1 MNVAKAARFAA
12 EAHASPACKQKFR
25 KYSGD
30 PYIIHPLR
38 VAESVARVGMQP
50 YVIAAAMLHD
60 VVEDCGV
67 TLEEIRKNFGP
78 MVESLV
84 EQVTDV
90 SKPEDG
96 NRAARKS
103 IARDHLAQCDHEA
116 ATIKLADIID
126 NTNDIA
132 SHDMGFLKVYIQEI
146 EKNLDVLGHGDKTLF
161 REACESVRRARQK
174 IAEHDDA
181 KAKAGRA
188 A

>member
-1 MNVAKAARFAA
+1 MNIAKAARFAA
-12 EAHASPACKQKFR
+12 EAHKNQKR

-38 VAESVARVGMQP
+38 VAERVAKAGMQP

-60 VVEDCGV
+60 TVEDCGV
-67 TLEEIRKNFGP
+67 TLHEIRLAFGP

-84 EQVTDV
+84 EQVSDV

-96 NRAARKS
+96 VRSIRKA
-103 IARDHLAQCDHEA
+103 IDRDHLARCDHEG

-126 NTNDIA
+126 NTEDITANDI
-132 SHDMGFLKVYIQEI
+132 GFAKVYIPEI
-146 EKNLDVLGHGDKTLF
+146 EKALDLLGHGDKVLF
-161 REACESVRRARQK
+161 REACESVRKCKQR
-174 IAEHDDA
+174 IAEHEDA
-181 KAKAGRA
+181 KAKSKA